1 MTAARTIAHTTPMP
15 HRALNRALRQAMRPA
30 LGLALLASFAAAH
43 AEVKP
48 EVAEQLMR
56 ASGAWAQLGNV
67 SPAVQSYL
75 LAALNADASGQAA
88 KHQDLKPVSQALQKA
103 YAPDKLRAAAVQ
115 AVARQLSAD
124 DAARLKDWYA
134 SALGQ
139 QVSAVESQGDEG
151 TADAAR
157 RLREGDAM
165 LASLSPERRALLSDV
180 LAGTHVVEQQT
191 DVLIQSLQAIHR
203 GTVGFMPKAAKVTP
217 KELRSRLEAQRS
229 ELQQGY
235 QSAGLSLA
243 SGFYAGLSDAQL
255 GAYRSFLASPAG
267 ERLQALQLGAIG
279 KALRDATEEATRLMG
294 DGGSVSKAARV
305 LPGAAEPTAAIK
317 P

>member
-1 MTAARTIAHTTPMP
+1 MH
-15 HRALNRALRQAMRPA
+15 QAMHWATRPV
-30 LGLALLASFAAAH
+30 LSLALLASSAAAH

-56 ASGAWAQLGNV
+56 ASGAWAQLGHV

-103 YAPDKLRAAAVQ
+103 YAPDRLRTAAVQ
-115 AVARQLSAD
+115 TVARQLSAD

-134 SALGQ
+134 GELGQ
-139 QVSAVESQGDEG
+139 QVSAVESQGNDG

-157 RLREGDAM
+157 RLREGDAT
-165 LASLSPERRALLSDV
+165 LASLSPERRALLADV

-191 DVLIQSLQAIHR
+191 DVLIQALQAIHR

-267 ERLQALQLGAIG
+267 ERLQALQLAAIG
-279 KALRDATEEATRLMG
+279 KALREATDEATRQMG
-294 DGGSVSKAARV
+294 DGSSVSKASRV
-305 LPGAAEPTAAIK
+305 SPLTPSADAAAVK